1 MSFRRVA
8 NKKRKKSNNLARIY
22 YMHTKYF
29 KFLSTEYN
37 HRGNF
42 FPTRKSSDWSKGKCL
57 NLPLSS
63 LNGKGASFFYRGGG
77 NYNPQILQCI
87 FFSETCTCSTIG
99 LADSFEYPTEELDNC
114 RFRDVDICPAL
125 MEYAKNLFS

>member
-1 MSFRRVA
+1 
-8 NKKRKKSNNLARIY
+8 
-22 YMHTKYF
+22 MHTKYF

-77 NYNPQILQCI
+77 NYNPQLLQCI
-87 FFSETCTCSTIG
+87 FFG
-99 LADSFEYPTEELDNC
+99 NLYMFHDRVG
-114 RFRDVDICPAL
+114 RFIQI
-125 MEYAKNLFS
+125 KI

>member
-1 MSFRRVA
+1 
-8 NKKRKKSNNLARIY
+8 
-22 YMHTKYF
+22 MHTKYF

-87 FFSETCTCSTIG
+87 FFFG
-99 LADSFEYPTEELDNC
+99 NLYMFHDRVG
-114 RFRDVDICPAL
+114 RFV
-125 MEYAKNLFS
+125 